1 MRILLIDDDEI
12 FIDILQKNLEDKNYV
27 LDVVNDGEQGWIYG
41 STYTY
46 DLIILS
52 WHLPKLDGISLCHR
66 FRTNGDQT
74 PILLLTASH
83 RDQDKIVALDSG
95 ADDCLFKSFNF
106 EELTARIRALLRR
119 SHSNSLSVLT
129 WGDLQLDTSHCQVTY
144 QGEAILL
151 TAKEYQ
157 LLELFMGNEQEI
169 FNIEEIIENL
179 WSSLEYPSKATVR
192 SHLRYLRQKLKQAG
206 LPEDPIETL
215 KGRGYCL
222 KSWHKASNSLT
233 PNVNQNHSIN
243 QEVVL
248 QQERYFAHLNTTWQK
263 YRSENYLQLELLQE
277 VLEDCEKGHCTVEQQ
292 EQVRFI
298 TYNLAR
304 TMRVFGFEET
314 SRLAS
319 ELEELLNK
327 NIFED
332 GLLNKFKSILT
343 DLCRQLNIDD
353 SLSEEI
359 IETSPLILIVNH
371 DLEFREI
378 LTPKIMAMGMRTA
391 ITPSVK
397 SAQTWLQ
404 DLPKEQRPYVAII
417 RLYFTN
423 LSTNVESLEDY
434 LSLITELNSYT
445 PSIPVIVIADR
456 DRFEDRL
463 LVRQHGATFLLKQP
477 ITPEEAIAFCQ
488 KALKR
493 SSRDKKIMIV
503 DDDIDLLRYL
513 PAWLE
518 PWGFIVTTLD
528 DPRQFWDV
536 LEAVQPDLLVLDVEM
551 PYLSGMEL
559 CQVIRSHPSW
569 YKLPILY
576 LNVYQQVEIRKLI
589 FTTGADDFLQKPFTD
604 QQLAESIIHCL
615 KRSMQE

>member
-12 FIDILQKNLEDKNYV
+12 FIDILQKNLEEKNYV
-27 LDVVNDGEQGWIYG
+27 LDVVNDGEKGWIYG

-46 DLIILS
+46 DLIILG

-83 RDQDKIVALDSG
+83 RNQDKIMALDAG
-95 ADDCLFKSFNF
+95 ADDCLFKPLNF

-129 WGDLQLDTSHCQVTY
+129 WGDLQLDTSNCQVTY

-222 KSWHKASNSLT
+222 KSWNQANNSMTQTISQDYL
-233 PNVNQNHSIN
+233 SN

-248 QQERYFAHLNTTWQK
+248 QQERYFAHLNTIWQK
-263 YRSENYLQLELLQE
+263 YRSENYLQLEVLQE
-277 VLEDCEKGHCTVEQQ
+277 ALEACEKGHCTVERQ

-298 TYNLAR
+298 TRNLAS
-304 TMRVFGFEET
+304 TMRVFGLEET

-327 NIFED
+327 NILED
-332 GLLNKFKSILT
+332 GSLIRFKTILN
-343 DLCRQLNIDD
+343 DLCTQLNMDD
-353 SLSEEI
+353 CISEEI
-359 IETSPLILIVNH
+359 IEASPLILIVDH
-371 DLEFREI
+371 DPEFREI

-391 ITPSVK
+391 IAPSVK
-397 SAQTWLQ
+397 SAQTWLRNLKTE
-404 DLPKEQRPYVAII
+404 DRPHAVIVK
-417 RLYFTN
+417 LSFTN
-423 LSTNVESLEDY
+423 LSVNVTSLEDY
-434 LSLITELNSYT
+434 LSLLTELNSLT

-463 LVRQHGATFLLKQP
+463 LIRQHGASFLLKQP

-493 SSRDKKIMIV
+493 STRDKKIMIV
-503 DDDIDLLRYL
+503 DDDIELLRHL
-513 PAWLE
+513 PVWLE

-551 PYLSGMEL
+551 PYISGLEL

-576 LNVYQQVEIRKLI
+576 LNVYQQIEIRKLI
-589 FTTGADDFLQKPFTD
+589 LISDADGFLQKPFTD
-604 QQLAESIIHCL
+604 QQLADSIIHCL
-615 KRSMQE
+615 ARNI